1 MGQVHAGQAG
11 HVGHW
16 GRLEHPLYPEYAGH
30 PYRLAGSEA
39 AGRPIRTVTEDA
51 ETGRSPLLGVP
62 RPGLHGPVSRPAWR
76 SIPLQR
82 DPETAAATGSAGLA
96 EPDRADGPA
105 RPDPLDP
112 DPPDP
117 ERAAAPRPIAVA
129 PTPESWHSTHGRTL
143 SASEPFRW
151 LREYPPGMFDWLFRR
166 GPHLR
171 G

>member
-1 MGQVHAGQAG
+1 MGQVHVGHAG

-16 GRLEHPLYPEYAGH
+16 RHAEHQAYPPYQAH
-30 PYRLAGSEA
+30 PYRSGGSDAAGPAIRAVTDGAGS
-39 AGRPIRTVTEDA
+39 GRPP
-51 ETGRSPLLGVP
+51 PLGGSRAGLRGPVP
-62 RPGLHGPVSRPAWR
+62 RPASR

-82 DPETAAATGSAGLA
+82 DPETAAPAGSAGLA